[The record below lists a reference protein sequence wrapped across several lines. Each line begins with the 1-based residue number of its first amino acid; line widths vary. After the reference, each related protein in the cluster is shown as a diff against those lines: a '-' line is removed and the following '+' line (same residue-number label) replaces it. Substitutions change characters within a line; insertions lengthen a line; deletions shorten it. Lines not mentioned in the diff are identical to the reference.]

1 MRGLRAVGLV
11 ALREIKERGRSRAY
25 ILSTILTLV
34 LLGGAIVVPQAIG
47 GGATTYTIGVV
58 GEGGAEI
65 VETADSLSVGS
76 AEDPDEADRYEVQ
89 VFEDVASA
97 EAALEAGEV
106 EAVIV
111 DGQELIAGPVGAFG
125 GSVVERYLQ
134 EAAGTRRV
142 QEMVASNEEA
152 AEVIELLSS
161 SPLETRRVG
170 GADEEEQALRSL
182 AAFAGLV
189 LMYIAILTYGAW
201 MLSGVTEEKTNRV
214 VEVLL
219 STLRPWHILGGK
231 LLGIGALGIIQ
242 MTLLIAVGGAA
253 VVLTGAFEV
262 PSVPIDLLVAL
273 IGWFVLGFLLYAI
286 IYGAAGSLVSRMEDA
301 QSAAA
306 PLTIVA
312 LVGYFFSFAALNDPT
327 GNVAVIGTYIP
338 FSAPYV
344 APIRLAIGEIS
355 AWEMALAVVITAAS
369 IAVLVLLA
377 GRVYAGGLL
386 RYGGRVKWL
395 EAFRSAE

>member
-125 GSVVERYLQ
+125 GSVVERYL
-134 EAAGTRRV
+134 
-142 QEMVASNEEA
+142 
-152 AEVIELLSS
+152 
-161 SPLETRRVG
+161 
-170 GADEEEQALRSL
+170 
-182 AAFAGLV
+182 
-189 LMYIAILTYGAW
+189 
-201 MLSGVTEEKTNRV
+201 
-214 VEVLL
+214 
-219 STLRPWHILGGK
+219 
-231 LLGIGALGIIQ
+231 
-242 MTLLIAVGGAA
+242 
-253 VVLTGAFEV
+253 
-262 PSVPIDLLVAL
+262 
-273 IGWFVLGFLLYAI
+273 
-286 IYGAAGSLVSRMEDA
+286 
-301 QSAAA
+301 
-306 PLTIVA
+306 
-312 LVGYFFSFAALNDPT
+312 
-327 GNVAVIGTYIP
+327 
-338 FSAPYV
+338 
-344 APIRLAIGEIS
+344 
-355 AWEMALAVVITAAS
+355 
-369 IAVLVLLA
+369 
-377 GRVYAGGLL
+377 
-386 RYGGRVKWL
+386 
-395 EAFRSAE
+395 

>member
-1 MRGLRAVGLV
+1 
-11 ALREIKERGRSRAY
+11 
-25 ILSTILTLV
+25 
-34 LLGGAIVVPQAIG
+34 
-47 GGATTYTIGVV
+47 
-58 GEGGAEI
+58 
-65 VETADSLSVGS
+65 
-76 AEDPDEADRYEVQ
+76 
-89 VFEDVASA
+89 
-97 EAALEAGEV
+97 
-106 EAVIV
+106 
-111 DGQELIAGPVGAFG
+111 
-125 GSVVERYLQ
+125 
-134 EAAGTRRV
+134 
-142 QEMVASNEEA
+142 MVASNEEA

-327 GNVAVIGTYIP
+327 GNVAVIGTIP
-338 FSAPYV
+338 SAPTCATPRHRRTRRKM
-344 APIRLAIGEIS
+344 APRGHHRGVDRRPR
-355 AWEMALAVVITAAS
+355 AWR
-369 IAVLVLLA
+369 A
-377 GRVYAGGLL
+377 GCTPAGCCATAGG
-386 RYGGRVKWL
+386 
-395 EAFRSAE
+395 